1 MPRSGKSEKSS
12 EMTFRKSI
20 IVFVTL
26 LSIFL
31 IMKFMLTHVW
41 NLTYIDDPFEGRVP

>member
-1 MPRSGKSEKSS
+1 MQRSGKSEKSS
-12 EMTFRKSI
+12 EMLRKSI

-31 IMKFMLTHVW
+31 IMKFMLTHFW